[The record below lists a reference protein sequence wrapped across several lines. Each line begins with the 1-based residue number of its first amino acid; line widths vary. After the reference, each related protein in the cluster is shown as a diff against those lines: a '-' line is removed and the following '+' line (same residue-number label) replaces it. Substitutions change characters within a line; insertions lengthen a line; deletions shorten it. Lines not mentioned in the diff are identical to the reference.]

1 MSYYLFKASYTAAAM
16 KTMVEQP
23 QDRSKMIS
31 SACEAFGG
39 KLHQMFMVFGDDD
52 VIVICEL
59 PDDVSAAAISA
70 QVAAGGACSNVST
83 TQLLSMSDWVRACE
97 KARDVSSG
105 YTAPKA

>member
-39 KLHQMFMVFGDDD
+39 KLIQMFMVFGDDD
-52 VIVICEL
+52 VIVIDDTPPSL
-59 PDDVSAAAISA
+59 PDLREPPAPEVYPDLGPVVRSYPARSAPLI
-70 QVAAGGACSNVST
+70 
-83 TQLLSMSDWVRACE
+83 LI
-97 KARDVSSG
+97 
-105 YTAPKA
+105 